1 MTAQTIS
8 TARATWRDY
17 LTLCKP
23 RVVLLMLLCAVVGML
38 LAVPA
43 LHLIPLEVLV
53 FGTGGIALVAASAAT
68 VNHIADARIDVH
80 MARTQHRPM
89 ATGRISLTNSL
100 LFAAT
105 TGISGIVV
113 LLLFTNPLTV
123 LLNLTSW
130 VGYGLIYTLFLKH
143 STSQNIVIGGLFGA
157 APPLFGWA
165 AVTNSIEAG
174 ALLLVLIIFTWTP
187 PHFWALALD
196 RKDEYRKAAIP
207 MLPVTHGVAYT
218 KKFILFYTLLL
229 SAASMLPFVIGMSG
243 ALYLFGVLILNAR
256 FLWLVAVLLRGI
268 RRGAAFAVF
277 RYSITYLALLSVLLL
292 LDHYLLPGALPIRL
306 QLEG

>member
-1 MTAQTIS
+1 MTEQAIP
-8 TARATWRDY
+8 AAGATWRDY

-23 RVVLLMLLCAVVGML
+23 RVVLLMLLCAIVGML

-43 LHLIPLEVLV
+43 PHLVPLEVLV
-53 FGTGGIALVAASAAT
+53 FGTAGIALVAASAAA
-68 VNHIADARIDVH
+68 VNHIADARIDAR
-80 MARTQHRPM
+80 MMRTQNRPM
-89 ATGRISLTNSL
+89 ATGRISFTKSL
-100 LFAAT
+100 LFAAA
-105 TGISGIVV
+105 TGISGTVV

-130 VGYGLIYTLFLKH
+130 VGYGFIYTMFLKH
-143 STSQNIVIGGLFGA
+143 NSSQNIVIGGIFGA

-196 RKDEYRKAAIP
+196 RKDEYQKAVVP

-229 SAASMLPFVIGMSG
+229 SAASLLPFVIGMSG
-243 ALYLFGVLILNAR
+243 TLYLVGVLMLNAR
-256 FLWLVAVLLRGI
+256 FLWLVGVLLRGI
-268 RRGAAFAVF
+268 RQGAAFAVF
-277 RYSITYLALLSVLLL
+277 RYSITYLVLLSVLLL
-292 LDHYLLPGALPIRL
+292 LDHYLLPGAVPIRW